1 MSINK
6 ILDNLLM
13 DYICVSYLFLNF
25 NIFIMSKATP
35 LNKIRNIG
43 IIAHIDAGKTTCT
56 ERILYYTGKI
66 HKVGETHNGEGTMD
80 WMEQEKERGITITS
94 AATTTFWKE
103 HQINI
108 IDTPGHVDFTIE
120 VERSLRVLDGWVA
133 VFDGSQWVEPQSETV
148 WKQADKY
155 NVPRIAFVNK
165 MDKMGWDFE
174 MSVRTIKQRLAGD
187 KVVAIQ
193 YPIGQA
199 ETFEGIVDLIKMK
212 AFHFE
217 WNSWEKIT
225 EIEIPASVIER
236 CNELR
241 EEMVEK
247 IASQDD
253 ALMEK
258 YFEVW
263 ELSVEELKKG
273 LRKAVI
279 NNQLYPVV
287 CGSALQNIWVQMVID
302 AAVEFLPSPV
312 DINEAKIDC
321 KDVDSWEV
329 FKQINVAND
338 SSLAAIAFKIMT
350 DPFVGKLVFTRVYAG
365 TLKSGSY
372 VYNATTGNKERIWRL
387 LQMHANNRVEIEE
400 ITAWNIGA
408 IVWLKDTKT
417 WDTLCDVNDKFLVE
431 SIEFPEPVISI
442 SVEPKSKAD
451 QEKMGMALNKLAEED
466 PSFRVKTDEET
477 SQTIISGMGELHLDI
492 IVDRMRR
499 EFKVEC
505 NVGAPQVSY
514 RETIK
519 MEAKDVEH
527 KYSKQ
532 TWGRGQYGHV
542 VITFEPYKEMD
553 EEDIKAGLKEKPT
566 NKFSNK
572 VVGWTIPKEYI
583 PWVQKGLN
591 EAYNRGFI
599 AGYPMVD
606 IKASLTFGSYHDVDS
621 SELSFKL
628 AASKAFREAC
638 KRAQATL
645 LEPIMKVEV
654 NTPEEYMGDVIG
666 QLNSKRGRIEEMGNR
681 GMAKII
687 TAFVPLSE
695 MFGYMTDLRSAS
707 QGRAT
712 YSMEFD
718 HYEEVPTNVAT
729 KIREERWFKL
739 SDDE

>member
-1 MSINK
+1 
-6 ILDNLLM
+6 
-13 DYICVSYLFLNF
+13 
-25 NIFIMSKATP
+25 MSKITP
-35 LNKIRNIG
+35 LDKIRNIG

-56 ERILYYTGKI
+56 ERILFYTGKI
-66 HKVGETHNGEGTMD
+66 HKIGETHNGEGTMD

-94 AATTTFWKE
+94 AATTTYWKD

-120 VERSLRVLDGWVA
+120 VERSLRVLDGWIA

-165 MDKMGWDFE
+165 MDKMGGDFE
-174 MSVRTIKQRLAGD
+174 MSIDTIKKRLAGD

-212 AFHFE
+212 AYYFDG
-217 WNSWEKIT
+217 NSGENIT
-225 EIEIPASVIER
+225 EGPVPDDILAR
-236 CNELR
+236 CKELR
-241 EEMVEK
+241 EDMVEK
-247 IASQDD
+247 VASQDD
-253 ALMEK
+253 ELMDK
-258 YFEVW
+258 YFENGDLEIVDI
-263 ELSVEELKKG
+263 KKG
-273 LRKAVI
+273 LRKAVC
-279 NNQLYPVV
+279 NNLLYAVV
-287 CGSALQNIWVQMVID
+287 CGSALQNIGVQMVID
-302 AAVEFLPSPV
+302 AAVEYLPSPQDV
-312 DINEAKIDC
+312 NDAMVDC
-321 KDVDSWEV
+321 KDLDTGEV
-329 FKQINVAND
+329 FKQIKVSND
-338 SSLAAIAFKIMT
+338 SSLAAIAFKIAT
-350 DPFVGKLVFTRVYAG
+350 DPFVGRLTYTRVYTG
-365 TLKSGSY
+365 TIKTGSY
-372 VYNATTGNKERIWRL
+372 IYNSTSGEKERVGRL
-387 LQMHANNRVEIEE
+387 VQMHANERVEIQE

-408 IVWLKDTKT
+408 IIGLKATKT
-417 WDTLCDVNDKFLVE
+417 GDTLCDLHDKFLVE
-431 SIEFPEPVISI
+431 AIEFPQPVISI

-451 QEKMGMALNKLAEED
+451 QERMGMALSKLAEED
-466 PSFRVKTDEET
+466 PSFRVHTDEET

-492 IVDRMRR
+492 IVDRMKR

-519 MEAKDVEH
+519 TIAKDIEH

-542 VITFEPYKEMD
+542 IITFEPYRELD
-553 EEDIKAGLKEKPT
+553 ADDIKAELKEKPT
-566 NKFSNK
+566 NKFVNK
-572 VVGWTIPKEYI
+572 VIGGTIPKEYI
-583 PWVQKGLN
+583 PWVQKGLD
-591 EAYNRGFI
+591 EAYSRGFV

-606 IKASLTFGSYHDVDS
+606 IKATLTFGSYHEVDS
-621 SELSFKL
+621 SELSFRM
-628 AASKAFREAC
+628 AASKAFKEAC
-638 KRAQATL
+638 RKAQASL

-712 YSMEFD
+712 YAMEFD
-718 HYEEVPTNVAT
+718 HYEEVPANVAT
-729 KIREERWFKL
+729 KVREDRGFVL
-739 SDDE
+739 SDED

>member
-1 MSINK
+1 MAK
-6 ILDNLLM
+6 
-13 DYICVSYLFLNF
+13 V
-25 NIFIMSKATP
+25 TP

-66 HKVGETHNGEGTMD
+66 HKIGETHNGEGTMD

-94 AATTTFWKE
+94 AATTTFWKD

-199 ETFEGIVDLIKMK
+199 ETFEGIVDLILMK
-212 AFHFE
+212 AFHFDG
-217 WNSWEKIT
+217 NSWEKIA
-225 EIEIPASVIER
+225 EIEIPASVLER
-236 CNELR
+236 CTELR

-258 YFEVW
+258 YFEVG
-263 ELSVEELKKG
+263 ELTIAELKAG

-279 NNQLYPVV
+279 KNQLYPVV

-302 AAVEFLPSPV
+302 AAVEFLPSPIDV
-312 DINEAKIDC
+312 NDAQIDC
-321 KDVDSWEV
+321 KDLDTKET
-329 FKQINVAND
+329 FKQIAVSND

-350 DPFVGKLVFTRVYAG
+350 DPFVGKLVFTRVYTG

-372 VYNATTGNKERIWRL
+372 VYNSTTWEKERVWRL

-408 IVWLKDTKT
+408 IVGLKDTKT
-417 WDTLCDVNDKFLVE
+417 WDTLCDLNDKFLVE

-519 MEAKDVEH
+519 TIAKDVEH

-542 VITFEPYKEMD
+542 IITFEPYREMD
-553 EEDIKAGLKEKPT
+553 EDDKKQELKEKPT
-566 NKFSNK
+566 NKFLNK

-583 PWVQKGLN
+583 PGVQKGLN

-628 AASKAFREAC
+628 AASKAFQEAC
-638 KRAQATL
+638 RRAQAVL

-687 TAFVPLSE
+687 TALVPLSE

-712 YSMEFD
+712 YAMEFD
-718 HYEEVPTNVAT
+718 HYEEVPTNVAA